1 MRHTQFPRLL
11 VALCLLAPTLALAE
25 SIVVTVSPS
34 TAGVVVGSTRQF
46 TATVTNT
53 LNTAVTWTV
62 NGSSGNAIVGTISAS
77 GLYAAP
83 ATVPSP
89 ALVTVQATSQQ
100 DMTKAG
106 SASVQISS
114 TSGDGTAIKV
124 TVSPSSAS
132 VIPATTKQFTA
143 AVLNTMNTAVTWSVN
158 GLAPGN
164 ATIGTIDST
173 GLFTA
178 PAAVPNPSTVTVR
191 ATSVADIT
199 KYGSASVT
207 IGNAPPPPPPT
218 TPGISMVSPQP
229 VPIGAF
235 SITVVGSGFG
245 AGSQITLGGQAL
257 ATTYVSASQLTAT
270 GTAAQ
275 VQGGIVSLTVSN
287 PGPLVSAPFQVAV
300 GSGPQLVTAAAA
312 SRFLEQAAFGPSNA
326 SVAHVQQAGLQGYLS
341 EQFALPPV
349 SNYRVAGGGFIN
361 SMGTRFITNAVN
373 GPDQLRQRVAFALSQ
388 IFVVSLDKL
397 NWSSEVI
404 PYEEMLMADAF
415 GNYKQIMTDVTL
427 HPSMGVYLDMVN
439 NDKATSATGVQPNEN
454 YAREIMQLFTLG
466 TSMLNI
472 DGTAQLDAAGNPV
485 PTYNQKNITE
495 LARVFTGWT
504 FAPAPGHITSG
515 HNNYNTSAPMVFY
528 QANHDIGSKTLLNG
542 KVLPGGQMA
551 DQDMA
556 NALQNIFDHP
566 NMGPFVARQL
576 IVHLVMSNPGPAY
589 IQRVAMA
596 FNDNGQ
602 GVRGDM
608 RAVIT
613 AVLLDPEARQG
624 DSGSALPAEGHL
636 QEPALF
642 LSGFLR
648 AFNAYVDDTNYFSW
662 DLLNMG
668 QDLFRSPSVFN
679 YFSPSYQPQGVNLFG
694 PELQIHTPY
703 SALYRSN
710 FVNNL
715 FNSYSN
721 PVVTSGPGTK
731 MELTYYVNLGS
742 NPAALVAALDTALTH
757 GQMPG
762 TMKQAIVNAVT
773 ATTDTPGL
781 TNLRRVEVGIYLIVT
796 SSFYQVWH

>member
-1 MRHTQFPRLL
+1 MRPTQFPRLL
-11 VALCLLAPTLALAE
+11 VTLSLLAPTLALAE
-25 SIVVTVSPS
+25 DITVTVAPS
-34 TAGVVVGSTRQF
+34 TAGVVVGSARQF
-46 TATVTNT
+46 TATVTNAM
-53 LNTAVTWTV
+53 NTAVTWTV
-62 NGSSGNAIVGTISAS
+62 NGSSGNATVGTISAG
-77 GLYAAP
+77 GLYTAP
-83 ATVPSP
+83 AAVPSP
-89 ALVTVQATSQQ
+89 ALVTVQANSQQ

-106 SASVQISS
+106 SASVQVSS
-114 TSGDGTAIKV
+114 TSGDGAAVKV

-132 VIPATTKQFTA
+132 VTLGAKKQFSA
-143 AVLNTMNTAVTWSVN
+143 SVLNTMNTAVTWTVN
-158 GLAPGN
+158 GMAPGN
-164 ATIGTIDST
+164 ATIGNIDST
-173 GLFTA
+173 GLYTA
-178 PAAVPNPSTVTVR
+178 PAVIPSPSTVTVK
-191 ATSVADIT
+191 ATSAADST

-229 VPIGAF
+229 VSIGPF
-235 SITVVGSGFG
+235 SVTVVGSGFG
-245 AGSQITLGGQAL
+245 LGSQVTLGGQAL

-275 VQGGIVSLTVSN
+275 AQGGIVSLTVSN

-300 GSGPQLVTAAAA
+300 GSGPQLATAAAA

-326 SVAHVQQAGLQGYLS
+326 LVAHVQQVGLSGYVT
-341 EQFALPPV
+341 EQFALAPV

-361 SMGTRFITNAVN
+361 SMGTRFLVNAVN

-388 IFVVSLDKL
+388 IFVVSLEKL

-404 PYEEMLMADAF
+404 PYQEMLMADAF
-415 GNYKQIMTDVTL
+415 GNYKQIMADVTL

-439 NDKATSATGVQPNEN
+439 NDKAASAFGVQPNEN

-466 TSMLNI
+466 TNLLNL
-472 DGTAQLDAAGNPV
+472 DGTSQLDSSGNPLA
-485 PTYNQKNITE
+485 TYNQKNITE

-504 FAPAPGHITSG
+504 FAPAQGHITSG

-528 QANHDIGSKTLLNG
+528 QASHDIGSKTLLNG

-551 DQDMA
+551 DKDMA
-556 NALQNIFDHP
+556 DALQNIFDHP

-576 IVHLVMSNPGPAY
+576 IEHLVMSNPSPAY
-589 IQRVAMA
+589 VQRVAIV

-602 GVRGDM
+602 GARGDM
-608 RAVIT
+608 KAVIT

-624 DSGSALPAEGHL
+624 DSGPALPTEGHL

-642 LSGFLR
+642 VAGFLR

-662 DLLNMG
+662 DMLNMG

-703 SALYRSN
+703 SALYRTNSIH
-710 FVNNL
+710 NL

-721 PVVTSGPGTK
+721 PVITSGPGTK
-731 MELTYYVNLGS
+731 MDLTYYVNLGS
-742 NPAALVAALDTALTH
+742 NPAALVDALDTALTH

-762 TMKQAIVNAVT
+762 TMKQAVVNAVT

-796 SSFYQVWH
+796 SSFYQVRH